1 MAGPCCHNCVYSV
14 CDPDVWLH
22 AMWAGAPV
30 VPRCANHPQWPGQLH
45 DVPGVP
51 CRHYR
56 PKPALPQGDGVRMIP
71 LGDGFYAYVDA
82 ADYPELTRHVWYLS
96 NGYAVRN
103 ENSKRI
109 YMHRQLVEAPV
120 GMVVDHIDGNRANN
134 CRFNL
139 RVCTRSENLR
149 NQRKRLGS
157 RSRFKGVLYDKQ
169 YHKWFAVCERHFR
182 GYFDDEIQA
191 ARAYDR
197 MAAQYLDEFARLNF
211 PQEWP
216 PDRRAEARAQ
226 REAAEALRAE
236 NRRRRTGA
244 KKEGKK
250 KAKSRTKKPR
260 IEMTGRRGRRQR
272 AKAGRSEGKKK
283 KATCKGRG
291 GTSDSPRRK
300 TRRKRGSS
308 R

>member
-1 MAGPCCHNCVYSV
+1 
-14 CDPDVWLH
+14 
-22 AMWAGAPV
+22 MWAGAPV

-216 PDRRAEARAQ
+216 PDRRAEAHTQ
-226 REAAEALRAE
+226 WQAEQKLRTE
-236 NRRRRTGA
+236 DRKRRTGGG
-244 KKEGKK
+244 KKGRRK
-250 KAKSRTKKPR
+250 KAKGKNKKPR
-260 IEMTGRRGRRQR
+260 AETQGHRGDKRRM
-272 AKAGRSEGKKK
+272 KAGRSEGKKA
-283 KATCKGRG
+283 KAARKSRGR
-291 GTSDSPRRK
+291 TSKSPKRERR
-300 TRRKRGSS
+300 RV
-308 R
+308 